1 MAGQSKRMFGLDVAV
16 EASQSLIR
24 LDHSVS
30 TPHLR
35 VTQSVKD
42 AVERLRAGAFR
53 AVNFFTGNQMGHL
66 QIFVHRLISFR
77 HTHSAEALFVV

>member
-1 MAGQSKRMFGLDVAV
+1 MAGQSKRMFGLDAAV

-35 VTQSVKD
+35 VTKSVKD

-53 AVNFFTGNQMGHL
+53 AVNFFTGNQM
-66 QIFVHRLISFR
+66 SY
-77 HTHSAEALFVV
+77 